1 LTLSDR
7 QRATGARFDELFDA
21 ELLADLRRMGNRELG
36 AGAVAPLDD
45 DEADARQAVWQTFCE
60 LGALRPPGVT
70 DGLGLAEQIILA
82 EKIGAALYQ
91 SPWADTALA
100 IEIASAAGRWDLA
113 ARMAAGEAVAVA
125 VRERARDEPDRP
137 GSLGQDEDQDQDQ
150 DRGLRAVRQFVA
162 FAPDVRWF
170 LVVATEGRLLLV
182 PGDHPNVSWRRHDDI
197 GRGDFY
203 QVIFDGVPAADVV
216 DLTASGAWETALV
229 HARIRHAAQLIG
241 AAGAALDETV
251 AYTRERRQF
260 GQPIGRFQ
268 APAFRMADLST
279 RVHAARLLVA
289 LAAWQADE
297 GHDARLTAYEA
308 LATAAD
314 LIRAAGTEAVQL
326 HGALG
331 MTEEHDAQL
340 FYRRAAVDALLWGRP
355 TELRRRAATLLA
367 ETYRTR
373 G

>member
-1 LTLSDR
+1 MNVTLSDR
-7 QRATGARFDELFDA
+7 QRAIGTRFDQLFDT
-21 ELLADLRRMGNRELG
+21 ELRADLRRMGNRELG

-45 DEADARQAVWQTFCE
+45 DETDARQAVWQTLCD
-60 LGALRPPGVT
+60 LGALRPAGEA
-70 DGLGLAEQIILA
+70 DGLGLAEQVILA

-100 IEIASAAGRWDLA
+100 IDIATAAGRGDLA

-137 GSLGQDEDQDQDQ
+137 GSLGQGPD
-150 DRGLRAVRQFVA
+150 LRAVRQFVA
-162 FAPDVRWF
+162 FAADVSWF
-170 LVVATEGRLLLV
+170 LVVADGRLLLV

-203 QVIFDGVPAADVV
+203 HVTFDGVPAADAIE
-216 DLTASGAWETALV
+216 LTASGAWDAALT
-229 HARIRHAAQLIG
+229 HARIRHAAQLVG
-241 AAGAALDETV
+241 AAQAALDETV
-251 AYTRERRQF
+251 AYARERRQF

-268 APAFRMADLST
+268 APAFRLADLST
-279 RVHAARLLVA
+279 RIHAARLLVH
-289 LAAWQADE
+289 LAAWQADQ
-297 GHDARLTAYEA
+297 GHDARLSAYEA

-314 LIRAAGTEAVQL
+314 LIRTAGTEADQL
-326 HGALG
+326 HGAVG

-340 FYRRAAVDALLWGRP
+340 VYRRAAVDALLWGRP
-355 TELRRRAATLLA
+355 TELRRRAAALLA
-367 ETYRTR
+367 EAYRTR